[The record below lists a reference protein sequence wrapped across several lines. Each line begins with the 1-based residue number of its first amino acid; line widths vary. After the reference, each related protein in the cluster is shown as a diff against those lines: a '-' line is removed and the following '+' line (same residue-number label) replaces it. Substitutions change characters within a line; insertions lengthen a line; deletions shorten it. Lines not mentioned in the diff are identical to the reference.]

1 MTPAVKALMRLATLL
16 AALGAAGGALAG
28 QFKFHDKPN
37 FVGVTLEED
46 WCGEVVAL
54 KLTALQDPGIFDPPD
69 SEYMQRKALGT
80 SRAALEIV
88 CPGVRKITFS
98 GWYRGELYYAGA
110 ASAEDD
116 WRLVGIYA
124 APKAQ

>member
-1 MTPAVKALMRLATLL
+1 MIQGIKGLLSLTALLVAIGM
-16 AALGAAGGALAG
+16 AGGALAG
-28 QFKFHDKPN
+28 QFRFHDKPN

-110 ASAEDD
+110 ASAGDD
-116 WRLVGIYA
+116 WRLVGLYA
-124 APKAQ
+124 AP